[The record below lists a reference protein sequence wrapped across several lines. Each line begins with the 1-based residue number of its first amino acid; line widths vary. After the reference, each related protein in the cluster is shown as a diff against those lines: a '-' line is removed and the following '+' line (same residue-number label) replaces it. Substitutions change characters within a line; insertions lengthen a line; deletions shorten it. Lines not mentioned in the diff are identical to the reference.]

1 MQCSELC
8 VTNWRL
14 RGTKSDED
22 EDGDTVMEAGALRK
36 LIYDATKETSNG
48 PVDIVNANNE
58 FKSTY
63 DILLD
68 ISKVWKEL
76 DDMTKATL
84 LEKIA
89 GKHRASVVSALLN
102 DTKTL
107 EDAYTDALKS
117 AGSASEEFEKRT
129 KSIEYHLQQLYA
141 AWQELATNTAT
152 VEWINGIIDGLRS
165 IVELVNK
172 IGVLNLGSALTGVV
186 GGFGLFHKLIPAIE
200 GIGLDATEK
209 KEKFKVLGDGFKKI
223 AEVANSSG
231 MEKASKN
238 IYKLIDGFNLFE
250 GKSPLVA
257 GGIKVIA
264 NALLTLGKTI
274 PIMLVFGGGVA
285 LITELLSKYEEWKNR
300 AVTAA
305 DETNTLANEL
315 KNLQEEYE
323 LLSGKET
330 LTDVEKERLEVLK
343 DEIAL
348 QEADLKLSKQRLA
361 ELNTEKYSHIKTDHN
376 GNKYLDDSLTSDELL
391 TSEIDN
397 ASHQYA
403 DATVKIKNLRE
414 ELKLYNDQV
423 HDTTAS
429 EEDRQIALENLSRI
443 KQELTAAQTQ
453 QTSAQDQMQENYNA
467 LLTQESE
474 LAGIIENNVDL
485 TEDEIASYQDKL
497 DKTRDDIELQKIL
510 LGLEG
515 ANADFGKQQIELY
528 DTYKKTTGIIDE
540 LNTGHEISREKLAHL
555 EKEFPGLIDAT
566 LKYGDEANGAY
577 TLSKESLE
585 TLNSVQATSLANMN
599 DNELARTIVAK
610 ENALKRVAMY
620 QAEATAI
627 GQLSQAM
634 ANIQG
639 GNQGLLDE
647 AKNADSLVGKVVGT
661 LKWASA
667 ATQTA
672 SVEQYKSFIDGA
684 SDGITDKLNNAQAEA
699 DSYAAQIQGIIDAI
713 NGIDPTNGTED
724 GDPPGDGKGP
734 GSGDGDKVDLWD
746 KYANAI
752 EKITQKLEQYDKAI
766 ESTESALDLN
776 QSYEERSLE
785 LMSEEYD
792 LYGDLIEQY
801 TNKSVAQQEALAAT
815 NELIAEMYARLKE
828 LTGVDMSNM
837 TQAEMDEWLNTNLS
851 KKELDS
857 TRGQE
862 IKQIIDALATAL
874 DTQHDWNMQVDETKS
889 KLNELNRSQV
899 NIRINFQNDVTEKFE
914 ESRESAEKVLD
925 ILEEIEGTEQ
935 RRIDLLDALNDSY
948 ETEFAQNLKM
958 YDETIKDLQGMEKGS
973 DAYNDTLKEAHRLEM
988 RNLEIIQE
996 QLDAQLRQIDAE
1008 RQLALQRNESLV
1020 YGEQGKDAW
1029 EKSREREIDR
1039 LNDQLEALEEDT
1051 SEADYLEQLA
1061 EKEEHIA
1068 ELEEKLANLRN
1079 QKTIQQLKQQEDGSF
1094 QWEYVEDQR
1103 AINETMEE
1111 LEDARNDLQKTKDD
1125 KALQDR
1131 KDAIRDEIDAM
1142 EDEIS
1147 ERAERLEIMNEQDEE
1162 YYAEQERMAQENA
1175 EANIK
1180 ILEDRV
1186 ARTSQALNT
1195 LENRTRTGF
1204 REVDAQTEAGL
1215 KNLSDTYS
1223 EWLGAMSVGISS
1235 WVEQIIEEFNRLEAA
1250 QRAAAEEAAS
1260 MVPGGGSSSSPPP
1273 AAGGIKF
1280 VEANNF
1286 LARLHYGERV
1296 LTRQEASQY
1305 NELEDDIKSGKLQ
1318 SYFDSL
1324 QEDTALSISNVAA
1337 TSVAKSATVPT
1348 VGSAVTSFV
1357 IEHLELPQ
1365 VKDPTDFAAV
1375 INEWARGEF
1384 GGLAQKARIIP
1395 AR

>member
-1 MQCSELC
+1 M
-8 VTNWRL
+8 N
-14 RGTKSDED
+14 
-22 EDGDTVMEAGALRK
+22 
-36 LIYDATKETSNG
+36 
-48 PVDIVNANNE
+48 
-58 FKSTY
+58 
-63 DILLD
+63 
-68 ISKVWKEL
+68 SK
-76 DDMTKATL
+76 DQSAL
-84 LEKIA
+84 LERMA
-89 GKHRASVVSALLN
+89 GKHRATILAAALSDFERL
-102 DTKTL
+102 D
-107 EDAYTDALKS
+107 EAYQTALKS
-117 AGSASEEFEKRT
+117 DNSALEEFEKRT
-129 KSIEYHLQQLYA
+129 TSIEYALGQLNATWQEFSMNTIPKEWIVNVINFGQSALEATQGVGALKVALYA
-141 AWQELATNTAT
+141 LGTMASLFAN
-152 VEWINGIIDGLRS
+152 I
-165 IVELVNK
+165 K
-172 IGVLNLGSALTGVV
+172 IAPMLKTW
-186 GGFGLFHKLIPAIE
+186 
-200 GIGLDATEK
+200 ATEEK
-209 KEKFKVLGDGFKKI
+209 KNEAKTKGLTAAIRSLNDEIEMNGSVTT
-223 AEVANSSG
+223 VA
-231 MEKASKN
+231 KN
-238 IYKLIDGFNLFE
+238 KFE
-250 GKSPLVA
+250 GFSEGSKKTLLGLGNA
-257 GGIKVIA
+257 INVI
-264 NALLTLGKTI
+264 GKT
-274 PIMLVFGGGVA
+274 L
-285 LITELLSKYEEWKNR
+285 
-300 AVTAA
+300 
-305 DETNTLANEL
+305 L
-315 KNLQEEYE
+315 KNLGVVAVVAGAFTVVLKLAEAFNNTKHAVSNLQGEIEELNTSISGLKTEQEE
-323 LLSGKET
+323 LNSKAV
-330 LTDVEKERLEVLK
+330 LTTAE
-343 DEIAL
+343 
-348 QEADLKLSKQRLA
+348 KQRLDY
-361 ELNTEKYSHIKTDHN
+361 LEK
-376 GNKYLDDSLTSDELL
+376 
-391 TSEIDN
+391 
-397 ASHQYA
+397 
-403 DATVKIKNLRE
+403 
-414 ELKLYNDQV
+414 
-423 HDTTAS
+423 
-429 EEDRQIALENLSRI
+429 QIALEERSLELKKEQQAREFIQSSNKYFDGDTSGVNTEFQDYMDEADKTLEKYQNNENAINSWRETINRTTSDIEEMSEEHVLYGIKLHDLDAAYDELSEKETERGNIQEDLKGALSNLYDQQTNYENALEYCTEAE
-443 KQELTAAQTQ
+443 KQNLLVEKAQVDAKVREIEVILGLASTYEDLEAEVAAVTPKVEALDNALNKISQTQ
-453 QTSAQDQMQENYNA
+453 SLTYEEVDELKKHYPELADKIVASCKKTEEGFIVEGEALAALQETYGETKSAQLKAQIEMTQITLDNARDRMAMYEAEANA
-467 LLTQESE
+467 L
-474 LAGIIENNVDL
+474 
-485 TEDEIASYQDKL
+485 ASIY
-497 DKTRDDIELQKIL
+497 KTM
-510 LGLEG
+510 LGLSGTMSEQKW
-515 ANADFGKQQIELY
+515 ADTGMGQSVAT
-528 DTYKKTTGIIDE
+528 TYQNMSDEEKAKFNQYQKDALEYKRALEMIADLQDE
-540 LNTGHEISREKLAHL
+540 LNNIDLGSGIS
-555 EKEFPGLIDAT
+555 
-566 LKYGDEANGAY
+566 
-577 TLSKESLE
+577 
-585 TLNSVQATSLANMN
+585 
-599 DNELARTIVAK
+599 
-610 ENALKRVAMY
+610 
-620 QAEATAI
+620 
-627 GQLSQAM
+627 
-634 ANIQG
+634 
-639 GNQGLLDE
+639 
-647 AKNADSLVGKVVGT
+647 
-661 LKWASA
+661 
-667 ATQTA
+667 
-672 SVEQYKSFIDGA
+672 
-684 SDGITDKLNNAQAEA
+684 
-699 DSYAAQIQGIIDAI
+699 
-713 NGIDPTNGTED
+713 
-724 GDPPGDGKGP
+724 GDPGNGDIP
-734 GSGDGDKVDLWD
+734 SSGDKDSKKADVWD

-899 NIRINFQNDVTEKFE
+899 NIRINFQNDATEKFE

-1008 RQLALQRNESLV
+1008 RQLALQRNEALV

-1039 LNDQLEALEEDT
+1039 LQNQLDALEEDT

-1131 KDAIRDEIDAM
+1131 KDAIQDEIDAM

-1180 ILEDRV
+1180 ILEDRI

-1195 LENRTRTGF
+1195 LENRTRTGL
-1204 REVDAQTEAGL
+1204 REDDAQTEAGL

-1260 MVPGGGSSSSPPP
+1260 MVPGGGSTSSPPK

-1318 SYFDSL
+1318 SYFNSL

-1337 TSVAKSATVPT
+1337 TSVAKSSTVPT
-1348 VGSAVTSFV
+1348 VGSAVTSFG
-1357 IEHLELPQ
+1357 IEHL
-1365 VKDPTDFAAV
+1365 
-1375 INEWARGEF
+1375 
-1384 GGLAQKARIIP
+1384 
-1395 AR
+1395 